1 MYSFYKH
8 NLIIEKYRFLKV
20 KKQKSYKIPTSDY
33 KASCS
38 QVVLRCKYCTREQR
52 YLLSQVLKR
61 KTSDVISVTVPK
73 WSELISEGEFVFQSA
88 ETANRAEPGKLQFCL

>member
-8 NLIIEKYRFLKV
+8 NLIIEKYSFLKE
-20 KKQKSYKIPTSDY
+20 KKRKSYKIPTSDY

-38 QVVLRCKYCTREQR
+38 QVVLRCKYCSREQSS
-52 YLLSQVLKR
+52 LLTQVLKR

-73 WSELISEGEFVFQSA
+73 WGELISERELVFQ
-88 ETANRAEPGKLQFCL
+88 